1 MGWPDI
7 LAKATLSRAETML
20 ALLKAAS
27 TKPKLQ
33 LRKTAT
39 INGGGEWHLCDR
51 LITSQ

>member
-27 TKPKLQ
+27 KTRITAKEKPPPL
-33 LRKTAT
+33 TVAVSG
-39 INGGGEWHLCDR
+39 IYA
-51 LITSQ
+51 IA